1 MNTNIT
7 YTAFQG
13 HTSIA
18 GGELTE
24 VLLRVQR
31 YLSSHPETNP
41 LIFRNDTGKQVDF
54 DLSGTREELLARYAP
69 RPQRKGPGRPKLGV
83 VCNEICLLP
92 KHWEWLE
99 RQPRKA
105 SAVIRRLIDTAMKNP
120 SPEEILRDRIE
131 AAHSFMWA
139 IAGDL
144 SGFEEA
150 SRALYAGKWEIFDRL
165 IAPWP
170 EDVVGT
176 INTLLGDAREL
187 TG

>member
-7 YTAFQG
+7 YTAFHG
-13 HTSIA
+13 YTSIA
-18 GGELTE
+18 RGELLV
-24 VLLRVQR
+24 VLTQVHQYRKD
-31 YLSSHPETNP
+31 HPESNP
-41 LIFRNDTGKQVDF
+41 LIFRNDSGRQVDF
-54 DLSGTREELLARYAP
+54 DLSGTREELIARYAP
-69 RPQRKGPGRPKLGV
+69 GPQKKGPGRPRLGV

-99 RQPRKA
+99 RQPQKS
-105 SAVIRRLIDTAMKNP
+105 SAVIRRLIDSAMKNP
-120 SPEEILRDRIE
+120 SPEDQIRERIE

-139 IAGDL
+139 VAGDL
-144 SGFEEA
+144 TGFEEA

-170 EDVVGT
+170 EDVVST
-176 INTLLGDAREL
+176 INTVLGDARGL